1 MRIKREPSAT
11 YVFCLVQS
19 ERPPSLRGVPD
30 SVPGAGAPRVLPVD
44 RGLWAVVADAPL
56 DRFSSER
63 LQEDLQDLEAVSR
76 HALAHASVVEFF
88 FRKAPVIPLQLFT
101 LFSEDGRAR
110 QQLASRGTALRKLF
124 AQLRGLEE
132 WGVRII
138 ADPSA
143 VDAGASGRKTGP
155 ERESSGP
162 SGRDYLRTK
171 KRLLDQGAEPPKAA
185 MKVVNAALKSLG
197 RFAARV
203 RRQPFPAPGRNRPFV
218 TGASFLVKSNKR
230 AQWKKHVA
238 ASTTALAAHGH
249 RLEMSGPWP
258 PYHFASPG
266 K

>member
-1 MRIKREPSAT
+1 MRTKREPSAT
-11 YVFCLVQS
+11 YVFCVVQS
-19 ERPPSLRGVPD
+19 ERAPVLRGVPD

-44 RGLWAVVADAPL
+44 RGLWAAVADAPL

-101 LFSEDGRAR
+101 LFSEDERAR
-110 QQLASRGTALRKLF
+110 EQLASRGPALRKLF

-143 VDAGASGRKTGP
+143 VDAASGRTTR

-162 SGRDYLRTK
+162 SGRDYLRNK
-171 KRLLDQGAEPPKAA
+171 KRLLDQSAEPPKAA
-185 MKVVNAALKSLG
+185 MKEVDAALKSLG
-197 RFAARV
+197 RVAARV
-203 RRQPFPAPGRNRPFV
+203 RTQPFPPPGRNRPFV
-218 TGASFLVKSNKR
+218 TGASFLVKAKKR
-230 AQWKKHVA
+230 AQWKKHVT
-238 ASTTALAAHGH
+238 SLTTDLAAHGH

>member
-1 MRIKREPSAT
+1 
-11 YVFCLVQS
+11 VQS
-19 ERPPSLRGVPD
+19 ARPPSLRGVPG
-30 SVPGAGAPRVLPVD
+30 SVPGAGAPRVLSVD
-44 RGLWAVVADAPL
+44 RGLWAAVADAPL

-63 LQEDLQDLEAVSR
+63 LQEDLQDLETVSR

-101 LFSEDGRAR
+101 LFSEDERAR
-110 QQLASRGTALRKLF
+110 QQLASRGPALRKLF
-124 AQLRGLEE
+124 ARLRGLEE

-143 VDAGASGRKTGP
+143 VAPAASGRKTP
-155 ERESSGP
+155 DDSSPP

-171 KRLLDQGAEPPKAA
+171 KRLLDQAAEPPKAA
-185 MKVVNAALKSLG
+185 MKDVNAALKSLG
-197 RFAARV
+197 RVAASV
-203 RRQPFPAPGRNRPFV
+203 RRQPFPPPGRNRPLV
-218 TGASFLVKSNKR
+218 AGASFLVKTRKR

-238 ASTTALAAHGH
+238 SLTAVLATRGH